1 MVGLPLR
8 VACPGARI
16 ERKAAITVHLPH
28 RTGNSLARILLVP
41 LCLMLLVA
49 CGDEDDEVA
58 TDRLTVPE
66 VTPGASD
73 ELPQGIETATIE
85 ITDGAFG
92 VEELLLQEDEPTAL
106 DVVNNDDEDYTFQ
119 IADLVGDTLIPAGA
133 TVEVE
138 FTTPTA
144 DTYTGRL
151 LAEDGTVLSEMR
163 VIVQAPGAVE
173 P

>member
-1 MVGLPLR
+1 M
-8 VACPGARI
+8 
-16 ERKAAITVHLPH
+16 
-28 RTGNSLARILLVP
+28 LVP

-49 CGDEDDEVA
+49 CGDEDEEVA

-66 VTPGASD
+66 VAPGASD
-73 ELPQGIETATIE
+73 ELPQGIESATVE
-85 ITDGAFG
+85 ITNAEFG
-92 VEELLLQEDEPTAL
+92 VDELLLQQAEPTVL
-106 DVVNNDDEDYTFQ
+106 DVVNNDEEDYTLQ
-119 IADLVGDTLIPAGA
+119 IGDLVGDTLIPAGT

-144 DTYTGRL
+144 ETYEGRL
-151 LAEDGTVLSEMR
+151 LAADGTVLSEMR